1 MGDKLPPFFRVTA
14 DDQGGIAVVVVLNAI
29 IVTCVV
35 SGIRALIANKQRI
48 GFQTDDIT
56 FYIAGLFGNI
66 SAICVYHAVLSGL
79 GKRIDAVSAENL
91 DSFYKLIYCVHL
103 FSILSMT
110 FAKVSVVLLMKR
122 ITLTAERSWG
132 IVLVSCCLWGVF
144 SFLAFAFQCGI
155 PGPWVYVPSQC
166 TTRGKLQYPV
176 IVLNIVTDVILS
188 VGMLP
193 TVWKLRAPLETRV
206 TVMILFALRLFVPA
220 LSIGELAAVA
230 ASLGDPDQTYASQP
244 RIIWLTTVT
253 VSSVLIATIP
263 RTNSFWA
270 SLVTG
275 KASVGITEHEFEYS
289 GSRPSEQGIKLSQ
302 LIPFSRRSRDKSE
315 FPSKISWKMDDVRE
329 HGGPP
334 SVPHFGGGPD
344 ERPRSEDELQLVPKH
359 KSSFRTSV
367 YAQGL
372 GGDPVTERSGRGST
386 SDDGSMQ
393 RESSQNSIRQ
403 SEGVWVK
410 REVEVQVENDH
421 T

>member
-14 DDQGGIAVVVVLNAI
+14 DDHGGIAVVVVLNAI

-144 SFLAFAFQCGI
+144 SFLAFAFQCGV
-155 PGPWVYVPSQC
+155 PDPWVYVPSQC

-206 TVMILFALRLFVPA
+206 TVMILFALRL
-220 LSIGELAAVA
+220 L
-230 ASLGDPDQTYASQP
+230 
-244 RIIWLTTVT
+244 
-253 VSSVLIATIP
+253 
-263 RTNSFWA
+263 
-270 SLVTG
+270 
-275 KASVGITEHEFEYS
+275 
-289 GSRPSEQGIKLSQ
+289 
-302 LIPFSRRSRDKSE
+302 
-315 FPSKISWKMDDVRE
+315 
-329 HGGPP
+329 
-334 SVPHFGGGPD
+334 
-344 ERPRSEDELQLVPKH
+344 
-359 KSSFRTSV
+359 
-367 YAQGL
+367 
-372 GGDPVTERSGRGST
+372 
-386 SDDGSMQ
+386 
-393 RESSQNSIRQ
+393 
-403 SEGVWVK
+403 
-410 REVEVQVENDH
+410 
-421 T
+421 